1 MKPKPDLI
9 KRLNEIQI
17 EYGITDR
24 HLSKLVKLSPKALVR
39 LKLSSTLTFNTIIY
53 FTRRMLIPP
62 AAWGLGI
69 IETAMIKKGVDW
81 KFLSVETGISV
92 SALRE
97 IAGRIN
103 ACDFRVKRSF
113 LDKICIV
120 LKLRRA
126 HDFKYLYP
134 EDAYAA
140 KFGSETPEERKD
152 RMKGAYI
159 TGKVGC
165 WGSLS
170 PKDRRVLIMKVEDG
184 CSPAAKEPGFDI
196 QEFIKRQADRM
207 ETGK

>member
-1 MKPKPDLI
+1 MKINPNKFS
-9 KRLNEIQI
+9 EIQLK
-17 EYGITDR
+17 YKITDR
-24 HLSKLVKLSPKALVR
+24 QLSKLIKVSPKQLIE
-39 LKLSSTLTFNTIIY
+39 LKLKTSLKFNSVIY
-53 FTRRMLIPP
+53 YTKRMKIPP
-62 AAWGLGI
+62 EAWGLGI

-196 QEFIKRQADRM
+196 QDFIKRQADRM

>member
-1 MKPKPDLI
+1 MKINPNKFS
-9 KRLNEIQI
+9 EIQLK
-17 EYGITDR
+17 YKITDR
-24 HLSKLVKLSPKALVR
+24 QLSKLIKVSPKQLIE
-39 LKLSSTLTFNTIIY
+39 LKLKTSLKFNSVIY
-53 FTRRMLIPP
+53 YTKRMKIPP
-62 AAWGLGI
+62 EAWGLGI